1 MTIDS
6 IQEKTENGGANA
18 AGRLTAAEF
27 NCVVEQIREN
37 RNQMNEIINDVITN
51 VDIEELF
58 K

>member
-18 AGRLTAAEF
+18 AGKLSAAEF
-27 NCVVEQIREN
+27 NCVVEQIRAN
-37 RNQMNEIINDVITN
+37 RNQMREITTDVINN